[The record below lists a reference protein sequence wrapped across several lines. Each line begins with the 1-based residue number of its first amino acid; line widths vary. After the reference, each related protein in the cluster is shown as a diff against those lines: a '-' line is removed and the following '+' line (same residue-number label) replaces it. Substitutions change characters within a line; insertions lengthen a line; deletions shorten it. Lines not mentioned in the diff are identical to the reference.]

1 MLVLH
6 LAQGR
11 TNVNQ
16 KKKKKSKIKKYNEQ
30 LNVVGIKLLV

>member
-1 MLVLH
+1 M
-6 LAQGR
+6 R
-11 TNVNQ
+11 RKKNKK

>member
-6 LAQGR
+6 LAQGKN
-11 TNVNQ
+11 NVKQ